1 MIYSKSKVLLSIA
14 AIIWLL
20 CSCSP
25 YNRLAKRNPITSKD
39 SINLA
44 AKCNAVYP
52 SKEIDSSTTVIHIG
66 VDSINF
72 FKEKADS
79 LEAVKSKVIIEIK
92 VKYKDTCTSAVQ
104 EATQLCNVC
113 FSQGLYEGKKRA
125 THDTLLIRT
134 TITKESTVKIQ
145 IANAEAQKQASMV
158 TKLTNRL
165 HGWKVAAMVL
175 IGLILMILI
184 GVYFLVKKSLIK

>member
-1 MIYSKSKVLLSIA
+1 MRYSKSIGLLSIA
-14 AIIWLL
+14 VIWLL

-25 YNRLAKRNPITSKD
+25 YNRLAKRNPITSRD
-39 SINLA
+39 STNLA

-52 SKEIDSSTTVIHIG
+52 SKEIDSSTTVTHIG
-66 VDSINF
+66 IDSSNF

-79 LEAVKSKVIIEIK
+79 LEAVKAKIVIEIK
-92 VKYKDTCTSAVQ
+92 VKYKDTCTSAVK

-113 FSQGLYEGKKRA
+113 FAQGLYEGKKQS

-145 IANAEAQKQASMV
+145 IANAEAHKQENMV
-158 TKLTNRL
+158 AKLTTRL
-165 HGWKVAAMVL
+165 HGYKVAVMVL
-175 IGLILMILI
+175 TGLILMILI
-184 GVYFLVKKSLIK
+184 GVYFLVKKTLIK